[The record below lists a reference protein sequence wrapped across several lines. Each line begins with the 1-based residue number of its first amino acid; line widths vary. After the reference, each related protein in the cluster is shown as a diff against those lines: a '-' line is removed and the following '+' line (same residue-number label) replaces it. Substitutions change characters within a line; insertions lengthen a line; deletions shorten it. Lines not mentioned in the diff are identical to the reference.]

1 MKLRIGTRYAL
12 YTSIVLV
19 LVVSLARAAA
29 GLASYRQASTLRPE
43 LRAALAAAHTVDR
56 EEALLRS
63 GRYLSNR
70 LFNPLYGLDV
80 SRLNEEIQQV
90 RTWLPVES
98 FLVMDPNGRV
108 LTDGSEENRLYGSVV
123 ALPAGLQPY
132 QPVMRTVPGATEL
145 FFAVGYADIIPGYAK
160 VTLRNAAFEQSLLRM
175 ESSVTDKWSAFWRSL
190 LAIAAI
196 TVALMLVLG
205 AVLSWRL
212 SRSLSRPLVEMNDAA
227 RQFAAG
233 NLTHRLTIRSNDEL
247 GELAASLNQM
257 ASELQHRGET
267 LARLANYD
275 VLTGL
280 PNRCLFQDRL
290 AHAMLQ
296 TERKQGRLALL
307 FLDLDRFK
315 SINDALGH
323 PAGDE
328 LLRMA
333 AARIAGMVRQ
343 GDTVARLGGDEFT
356 VLLEGLPSADHAAL
370 VADKILRAL
379 EPPFALGGRE
389 TFVSASIGITLFPDD
404 AADAAGLLRNAD
416 SAMYRAKEQGRG
428 NYQFFTAELNRR
440 AQQRHALESSLRGA
454 HMRGEYALHFQPQV
468 CLNSGR
474 LLGAEAL
481 LRWRH
486 GERWVPPSEFICVLE
501 ETGLIVPVGAWVLEQ
516 VCEHA
521 RRWSE
526 QGLHDLRLA
535 VNLSARQFQQG
546 NLARMIGDVL
556 SRTGLPAQRLEV
568 EITESTLLDVK
579 LSSDVMDALQVMGVR
594 LSIDDFGTGY
604 SSLSY
609 LQRFS
614 VNTLKIDRSF
624 VHGVTLDDNDAALT
638 AAIIKLAHSLGIAV
652 VAEGVET
659 QAQREFLAARGCNIM
674 QGFIVTHPLPA
685 EAFLAWAT
693 GLELREGHRY
703 WSASIAGPRLG
714 LAAA

>member
-1 MKLRIGTRYAL
+1 MKLRIGARYAL
-12 YTSIVLV
+12 YTSLVLA
-19 LVVSLARAAA
+19 LVVSLALAAA

-90 RTWLPVES
+90 RSWLPVES
-98 FLVMDPNGRV
+98 FLVLDPNGRV
-108 LTDGSEENRLYGSVV
+108 LTDGTDQNRLYGSRV

-132 QPVMRTVPGATEL
+132 QPVMRTGRAGTEL
-145 FFAVGYADIIPGYAK
+145 FFAVGYADAVPGYAK
-160 VTLRNAAFEQSLLRM
+160 VTLRSAAFDRSLQRL
-175 ESSVTDKWSAFWRSL
+175 EGSVMDKWNAFSRSL
-190 LAIAAI
+190 LVIASV
-196 TVALMLVLG
+196 TVALTLVLG
-205 AVLSWRL
+205 MALSWRL
-212 SRSLSRPLVEMNDAA
+212 SRRLSRPLVEMNGAA

-233 NLTHRLTIRSNDEL
+233 NLTHRLIVHSNDEL

-275 VLTGL
+275 ALTGL

-290 AHAMLQ
+290 AHALLQ
-296 TERKQGRLALL
+296 AERKQGRLALL

-315 SINDALGH
+315 SINDAFGH
-323 PAGDE
+323 SSGDE
-328 LLRMA
+328 LLRLA
-333 AARIAGMVRQ
+333 AARISGTVRQ

-356 VLLEGLPSADHAAL
+356 VLLEGLPSAEHGAM
-370 VADKILRAL
+370 VAEKILRAL
-379 EPPFALGGRE
+379 EQPFVLGGRE

-416 SAMYRAKEQGRG
+416 SAMYRAKEQGRA

-440 AQQRHALESSLRGA
+440 AQLRHALESSLRGA
-454 HMRGEYALHFQPQV
+454 HMRGEYTLHFQPQV
-468 CLNSGR
+468 CLASGR

-486 GERWVPPSEFICVLE
+486 GERWVPPSDFIPVLE

-526 QGLHDLRLA
+526 HGLHDLRLA

-546 NLARMIGDVL
+546 NLARMIGDAL

-614 VNTLKIDRSF
+614 VNTLKIDRIF
-624 VHGVTLDDNDAALT
+624 VHGVTLDENDATLT
-638 AAIIKLAHSLGIAV
+638 AAIIQLAHSLGIAV

-659 QAQREFLAARGCNIM
+659 QAQRQFLAARGCNLM
-674 QGFIVTHPLPA
+674 QGFIVTPPLPA
-685 EAFLAWAT
+685 DAFLAWAER
-693 GLELREGHRY
+693 LELRDGQRY
-703 WSASIAGPRLG
+703 WSASGAGPRLG
-714 LAAA
+714 LVAA